1 MAKLLVVEDSE
12 SQARL
17 IQALLQIGGH
27 EVGLACNGREGLQ
40 QAVDGNPQLVLTDL
54 QMPEMNGLELVEAMR
69 HQCPSI
75 PVVLMT
81 AFGSDDIAVEAL
93 KRGAA
98 SYVPKRR
105 LAQDLLRTVNGLLAV
120 AQMRHPDQLMQYL
133 QQAEAIFQLD
143 NEVESVP
150 ALTNYIQ
157 NMVMEIHQCGD
168 NTAMRLGVAIHE
180 ALVNA
185 IYHGNLQVSSELREG
200 SGDAFDK
207 LVAERRQIEPYAQR
221 RVTVV
226 ARVSR
231 TETVIAVR
239 DEGDGFDPAIVP
251 DPSESANLEK
261 LSGRGLF
268 LIRTFLDEVRY
279 NSRGN
284 EITMV
289 KRRELLTSS
298 RN

>member
-1 MAKLLVVEDSE
+1 MAKLLVVEDSD

-17 IQALLQIGGH
+17 IQALLEIAGH
-27 EVGLACNGREGLQ
+27 EVQLAGDGVRGLQ
-40 QAVDGNPQLVLTDL
+40 MAIDSAPQLVLTDL

-69 HQCPSI
+69 RQCPAV

-105 LAQDLLRTVNGLLAV
+105 LPQDLVRTVNGLLAL
-120 AQMRHPDQLMQYL
+120 ANMRHPDRLMQYL
-133 QQAEAIFQLD
+133 QQAEAVFQLD
-143 NEVESVP
+143 NSVESVP

-157 NMVMEIHQCGD
+157 NMVMQIHQCGD

-200 SGDAFDK
+200 DGVAFDH
-207 LVAERRQIEPYAQR
+207 LVEQRRRLEPYANR
-221 RVTVV
+221 RVTVM

-231 TETVIAVR
+231 TETMIAIR
-239 DEGDGFDPAIVP
+239 DEGDGFDPSIVP
-251 DPSESANLEK
+251 DPSEPANLEK

-289 KRRELLTSS
+289 KRRELAASS
-298 RN
+298 PN